1 MKVTSTSAL
10 QERQAAENPDESME
24 TDQNTQAQYSDNSEP
39 DDFQHVDSPKDCQ
52 GEETWL
58 FSIST
63 FKLVKLRS
71 YYHVQTYLCTSIHS
85 LSCLFVFHYTYPP
98 KS

>member
-52 GEETWL
+52 GEET
-58 FSIST
+58 
-63 FKLVKLRS
+63 
-71 YYHVQTYLCTSIHS
+71 
-85 LSCLFVFHYTYPP
+85 
-98 KS
+98 